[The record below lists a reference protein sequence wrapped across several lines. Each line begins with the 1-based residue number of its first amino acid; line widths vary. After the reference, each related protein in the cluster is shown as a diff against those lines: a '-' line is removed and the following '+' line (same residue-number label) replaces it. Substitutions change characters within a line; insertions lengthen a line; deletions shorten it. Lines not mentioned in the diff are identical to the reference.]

1 MTAKDIKKN
10 LIHIFGGTVLTS
22 GIITRNWKFI
32 LVLVLLT
39 FLYISNRYSAS
50 EKMARIERLERDL
63 KDAKYESVSTSARLV
78 GVSREIKV
86 KELVEKNGLDIDFT
100 KEPVYR
106 LDN

>member
-1 MTAKDIKKN
+1 MNAKEAKKKVM
-10 LIHIFGGTVLTS
+10 HVFGGTVLTS

-50 EKMARIERLERDL
+50 EKMVRIETLQREL
-63 KDAKYESVSTSARLV
+63 KDAKYESVTTSAKLV
-78 GVSREIKV
+78 GVSREIKI

-100 KEPVYR
+100 KEPVYK
-106 LDN
+106 LEK